1 MEKRRAYWWVADT
14 LEVRRVDGWMLGS
27 VVGILMG
34 T

>member
-1 MEKRRAYWWVADT
+1 MEKRRARWVADT